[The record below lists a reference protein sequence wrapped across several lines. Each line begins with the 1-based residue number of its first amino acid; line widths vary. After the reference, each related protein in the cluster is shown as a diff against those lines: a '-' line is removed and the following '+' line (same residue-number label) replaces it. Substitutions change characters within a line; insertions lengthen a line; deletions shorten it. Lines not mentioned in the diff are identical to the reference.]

1 MCPRLCATPC
11 STTEMAT
18 GLVGASAR
26 ALDGAMEAEEASGEG
41 GKGRM
46 RGVMEGGTPGPPSR
60 GGAWEAG
67 ATTELGILEPL
78 LDLEEMNEKHFGLL
92 RLLDVFVNP

>member
-1 MCPRLCATPC
+1 
-11 STTEMAT
+11 MAT
-18 GLVGASAR
+18 DPEGASVR
-26 ALDGAMEAEEASGEG
+26 ASDEATEAGQALGEG
-41 GKGRM
+41 AKGPM
-46 RGVMEGGTPGPPSR
+46 REGMEGGTPGPPSR